1 MLIKESEIEVFILAG
16 GKSRRMGSDK
26 GLIDFKGVPMITHIL
41 RVLDKLNLPTNIISS
56 NKEYSK
62 FGKPVYQ
69 DIIPNKGPLGG
80 LYTALELST
89 SPMIILLACDMPSLN
104 LKALNRLIKLA
115 FAGNMV
121 ISTDGKNISPFF
133 SCYPRFLKNDVKKA
147 IERNELRLLDFVFKN
162 SYTLLDLSD
171 GDNSGVLQNLN
182 TKEDLIEAEKL
193 GKSAIKKLK

>member
-80 LYTALELST
+80 LYTALELSN
-89 SPMIILLACDMPSLN
+89 SPMILLLACDMPSLN
-104 LKALNRLIKLA
+104 LKALKRLIKLA
-115 FAGNMV
+115 FSGNMV
-121 ISTDGKNISPFF
+121 VSTDGKNISPFF
-133 SCYPRFLKNDVKKA
+133 SCYPQSLKNDVKKA

-162 SYTLLDLSD
+162 SYTLLDLSI
-171 GDNSGVLQNLN
+171 GDNTAVLQNLN
-182 TKEDLIEAEKL
+182 TQDELIEAENLEKI
-193 GKSAIKKLK
+193 AIKKLK